1 MTIIR
6 PGSNRSSRPHSQA
19 RSGTPDAWPLPDD
32 GSTVHPLDIETWTN
46 FSPTKNWSS
55 DHDDSGIGDRE
66 RLQRIHSLA
75 SQYSQLPI
83 YLDSGRN
90 PFKAPPG
97 STLDPKSPHFS
108 TREWAR
114 AVFQLH
120 MAEPHKAPVRT
131 AGLAFANL
139 TVTGWGEDN
148 ECQRTVSTVVWQ
160 AVDALRNKLGIGRRK
175 KKTILRA
182 FDGIVEAGE
191 MLLVLGRPGSG
202 CTTLL
207 KTISGD
213 THGLNLGDSSYINYQ
228 GISHDQMR
236 MNCRGDAIYTAE
248 QDVHFPMLTVG
259 DTLIFAAHTRA
270 PRHIPGGVDRKR
282 YAEHMRDV
290 AMAMYG
296 ISHTLNTKVGD
307 EYIRGVSGGER
318 KRISIAEATLSMSP
332 LQCWD
337 NSTRGLDSA
346 NALEF
351 CKNLRIQTEILERTV
366 CVTLY
371 QASQAIYDVFDKVT
385 VLYEGRQIY
394 FGSCDSA
401 KNYFINMGFE
411 CPQRQTTADF
421 LTSIT
426 SPAERIVSL
435 GFEGKV
441 PHTPD
446 EFAAAWKAS
455 PEYQQLWDE
464 LRVYDRKYAI
474 GGRYMEMFIASKRAD
489 QAKFTRAASP
499 YTLAYGQQVAI
510 CLWRCIKRLKAD
522 PTLSYGQF
530 IANFAMALIL
540 GSVFYNLE
548 DGTKSFFQ
556 RGALLFF
563 AILNNAFGSALEIL
577 ILYAQRPIV
586 EKHSRYALYHP
597 SAEAFASILVD
608 IPYKI
613 GNAITFNLTLYFLTN
628 LRREPEAFF
637 FFLLISFSLTLAMSM
652 MFRTMA
658 SISRTVSQAMVP
670 AALLILAIVIF
681 AGFVLPVRYM
691 RGWSRWINYINPVAY
706 GFEALMV
713 NEFHDR
719 DFPCSTF
726 VPSGYPNIGPEN
738 RVCSVVGAQAGSSM
752 VSGDAY
758 IKSSFN
764 YEYKWRNFCII
775 VPFIFFFMATHLLAT
790 EFVQEKKSKGEVL
803 VFRGGSRPKHVPLD
817 DPEIVP
823 SRHDSKASF
832 TSFSTSF
839 KKATSTFHWQ
849 ELCYEIKTK
858 EGAKRLLDHI
868 DGWVKPRTMTAL
880 MGMSGAGKTTLL
892 NTLAARTT
900 VGVVSGEVYM
910 DGLPRNRN
918 FQRLTGYV
926 QQQDLHLATSTVR
939 EAVNFSALLR
949 QPREISRQEKL
960 SYAWDI
966 IRLLDMEQYA
976 DAVVGVPG
984 EGLNVEQR
992 RRLTIGVELAAKPQ
1006 LLFLDEPTSGLDSQ
1020 TSWAICDL
1028 IEKLANNGLA
1038 VLCTIHQPSAMLFE
1052 RFDRLLLLHE
1062 GGRIIYFG
1070 DIGANSSAVINYFES
1085 KGGRSCPPDANPAE
1099 WLLEVIGAAPG
1110 SSTDIDWARAWRDS
1124 KEVEAVHME
1133 LMRLKANP
1141 GRPTN
1146 GAAGQSERYREFAAP
1161 FSRQFWQ
1168 VTKRVFQQYWRT
1180 PSYIYS
1186 KAAVCL
1192 LSALFIGFVFFQAE
1206 NTIQGMQNQMFAIF
1220 MLMTIFGQLVQQLM
1234 PIFVSQRSL
1243 YEARERPSKTY
1254 AWPAFLLSNII
1265 VELPWNTLMAGFIFP
1280 VYYLIGLD
1288 RNAAEANAAPTRA
1301 GLMFLLIWCML
1312 IFTSTFGAL
1321 TIAAAST
1328 PEAGANLAN
1337 LCISLG
1343 LVFSGVLASPHAL
1356 PRVWIFMY
1364 RVSPFTYL
1372 VSAILSTAVADASVR
1387 CAANEFLVLQP
1398 ASLSLPSLA
1407 QLDPLA
1413 APSSSGGNATG
1424 AITCQD
1430 YMAPYIAVA
1439 GGYVDNRNATADCR
1453 YCTLAD
1459 TNTFLESI
1467 SSRYADAWRNF
1478 GILWAYVVFNVCGA
1492 FFLYWLVR
1500 VPKRRNA

>member
-1 MTIIR
+1 MTILR
-6 PGSNRSSRPHSQA
+6 PSSNHSSRPHSQA
-19 RSGTPDAWPLPDD
+19 HSDPPEAWPLPDD
-32 GSTVHPLDIETWTN
+32 SASVHPFDIETWTSI
-46 FSPTKNWSS
+46 SPTKNWSP
-55 DHDDSGIGDRE
+55 DNDDTCIGDRE

-75 SQYSQLPI
+75 SHYSQLPI
-83 YLDSGRN
+83 YLESGRN

-97 STLDPKSPHFS
+97 SALDPKSPHFS

-120 MAEPHKAPVRT
+120 IAEPYKAPVRT
-131 AGLAFANL
+131 AGIAFANL
-139 TVTGWGEDN
+139 AVTGWGEDDN
-148 ECQRTVSTVVWQ
+148 RQRTVSSVVWQ
-160 AVDALRNKLGIGRRK
+160 SMNALRNKLGIGRRQ

-191 MLLVLGRPGSG
+191 MCLVLGRPGSG
-202 CTTLL
+202 CSTLL

-259 DTLIFAAHTRA
+259 DTLIFAAHARA
-270 PRHIPGGVDRKR
+270 PRYLPGGVDRKR

-296 ISHTLNTKVGD
+296 ISHTLDTKIGD
-307 EYIRGVSGGER
+307 QYIRGVSGGER
-318 KRISIAEATLSMSP
+318 KRVSIAEATLSMSP

-351 CKNLRIQTEILERTV
+351 CKNLRIQTEILERTA

-371 QASQAIYDVFDKVT
+371 QASQAIYDIFDKVT

-401 KNYFINMGFE
+401 KNYFINLGFE
-411 CPQRQTTADF
+411 CPPRQTTADF
-421 LTSIT
+421 LTSMT
-426 SPAERIVSL
+426 SAAERIVS
-435 GFEGKV
+435 EGYESKV

-474 GGRYMEMFIASKRAD
+474 GGRYMEMFMTSKRAE
-489 QAKFTRAASP
+489 QAKLTRAASP
-499 YTLAYGQQVAI
+499 YTLAYGQQVAL
-510 CLWRCIKRLKAD
+510 CLWRCLKRLKAD
-522 PTLSYGQF
+522 PTLTVSQF
-530 IANFAMALIL
+530 VGNFVLALIL
-540 GSVFYNLE
+540 GSVFFNLE
-548 DGTKSFFQ
+548 NGTESFFQ
-556 RGALLFF
+556 RGALIFF

-577 ILYAQRPIV
+577 TLYAQRPIV
-586 EKHSRYALYHP
+586 EKHCRYALYHP
-597 SAEAFASILVD
+597 SAEAFASILTD

-613 GNAITFNLTLYFLTN
+613 GNAITFNVTLYFLTN

-658 SISRTVSQAMVP
+658 SISRTISQAMVP
-670 AALLILAIVIF
+670 AVLLILAIVIF
-681 AGFVLPVRYM
+681 TGFVLPVQYM
-691 RGWSRWINYINPVAY
+691 RGWSRWINYIDPVAY
-706 GFEALMV
+706 AFEALMV
-713 NEFHDR
+713 NEFSGR
-719 DFPCSTF
+719 DFPCSAY
-726 VPSGYPNIGPEN
+726 VPDGYPETIGLQN
-738 RVCSVVGAQAGSSM
+738 KICSVVGAQAGST
-752 VSGDAY
+752 VVNGDAY

-764 YEYKWRNFCII
+764 YDRKWRNFCII
-775 VPFIFFFMATHLLAT
+775 LPFIVFFMVTHLLAT
-790 EFVQEKKSKGEVL
+790 EFIQEKKSKGEVL
-803 VFRGGSRPKHVPLD
+803 VFRRGSRPRQIRLE
-817 DPEIVP
+817 DPEVVHT
-823 SRHDSKASF
+823 RHDSKASHN
-832 TSFSTSF
+832 SLATSF
-839 KKATSTFHWQ
+839 KKAQSTFHWQ
-849 ELCYEIKTK
+849 ELCYEINTK
-858 EGAKRLLDHI
+858 YGAKRLLDHI
-868 DGWVKPRTMTAL
+868 DGWVKPRTITAL

-892 NTLAARTT
+892 NTLAARIDI
-900 VGVVSGEVYM
+900 GVVSGEVYM

-926 QQQDLHLATSTVR
+926 QQQDLHLETSTVR

-949 QPREISRQEKL
+949 QPREISKQEKL

-966 IRLLDMEQYA
+966 IRLLDMEEYA

-1028 IEKLANNGLA
+1028 IEKLANSGLA
-1038 VLCTIHQPSAMLFE
+1038 VLCTIHQPSAVLFE
-1052 RFDRLLLLHE
+1052 RFDRLLLLHK
-1062 GGRIIYFG
+1062 GGRMIYFG
-1070 DIGANSSAVINYFES
+1070 DIGPNSSAVVNYFES
-1085 KGGRSCPPDANPAE
+1085 KGGPPCPPDANPAE

-1124 KEVEAVHME
+1124 KEIEAVHME

-1141 GRPTN
+1141 GRPTT
-1146 GAAGQSERYREFAAP
+1146 GAGPAERYREFAAP
-1161 FSRQFWQ
+1161 FLRQLWQ
-1168 VTKRVFQQYWRT
+1168 VTKRIFQQYWRT

-1265 VELPWNTLMAGFIFP
+1265 VELPWNTLMAGLIFP
-1280 VYYLIGLD
+1280 VYYLIGLQ
-1288 RNAAEANAAPTRA
+1288 RNAAEADAAPTRA
-1301 GLMFLLIWCML
+1301 GLMFLLIWAML

-1321 TIAAAST
+1321 AIAALST
-1328 PEAGANLAN
+1328 PEAGANVAN
-1337 LCISLG
+1337 LCFSLS
-1343 LVFSGVLASPHAL
+1343 LVFCGVLASPAAL
-1356 PRVWIFMY
+1356 PRFWIFMY

-1372 VSAILSTAVADASVR
+1372 VSAILSTAVAGASVR

-1398 ASLSLPSLA
+1398 ADLSIPAPASSSLP
-1407 QLDPLA
+1407 PA
-1413 APSSSGGNATG
+1413 ATNAT
-1424 AITCQD
+1424 TCQE
-1430 YMAPYIAVA
+1430 YLAPYMSVA
-1439 GGYVDNRNATADCR
+1439 GGYVDNRDATADCR
-1453 YCTLAD
+1453 FCPLAD
-1459 TNTFLESI
+1459 TDAFLAGI
-1467 SSRYADAWRNF
+1467 SARYADAWRNF

-1500 VPKRRNA
+1500 VPKRVRS